1 MALLTAKII
10 SLMEIK
16 VPIHLV
22 LIYPTEVLQKLIL
35 NGRELAPSTKF
46 TKREKSACKGF
57 SSVWMFWRVF
67 LSVRLLII
75 QNWIETL
82 FGCFDKWRKL
92 WDKIE

>member
-1 MALLTAKII
+1 MALLTAKIS
-10 SLMEIK
+10 SLMEIE

-22 LIYPTEVLQKLIL
+22 LIYPTEVLQKLFL

-57 SSVWMFWRVF
+57 SYVWMFWRVL